1 MEPTWWWAPP
11 THPPSHGVALH
22 LVDAAGQPDVLG
34 ELGDLSAALLVV
46 VLISVL
52 LYTAELRP
60 QACAQ
65 GE

>member
-1 MEPTWWWAPP
+1 MTI
-11 THPPSHGVALH
+11 HSGVALH

-34 ELGDLSAALLVV
+34 ELGDLPAALLVV

-60 QACAQ
+60 QARAQ

>member
-1 MEPTWWWAPP
+1 MTI
-11 THPPSHGVALH
+11 HSGVALH

-34 ELGDLSAALLVV
+34 ELGDLPAALLVV